1 MDTDSIIQLV
11 FIIILLLLS
20 AFFSSAETAFTTV
33 NRIKIRSLIES
44 GSKRAMTVD
53 RIIENK
59 GKMLSAILIGNN
71 DSASKYHPFR
81 LLPQYR
87 SFQTGNHYS
96 PAMRIAFHR
105 QSLIYHL
112 YIPET
117 HQDCRRGHPR
127 THVDNQHSFSAN
139 KSSSFS
145 KRSKGKYCIVFSPLL
160 S

>member
-44 GSKRAMTVD
+44 GNKRAMTVD

-71 DSASKYHPFR
+71 IVNLSASTLTTSLVISLWGNYA
-81 LLPQYR
+81 
-87 SFQTGNHYS
+87 TGIATGILTILVLIFGEIS
-96 PAMRIAFHR
+96 PKTAAT
-105 QSLIYHL
+105 L
-112 YIPET
+112 YADKFALAYAPVI
-117 HQDCRRGHPR
+117 RGLMTVLTPVSR
-127 THVDNQHSFSAN
+127 CCS
-139 KSSSFS
+139 
-145 KRSKGKYCIVFSPLL
+145 
-160 S
+160 